1 MAELE
6 GWFAAMEAQGHS
18 TLKEADLNTRKVVV
32 QRGLDMRYVGQE
44 HAVTVDLPAS
54 AFRRGAPEANK
65 AAIKAAFDAAHE
77 ERYGRGSPSEMAEI
91 VSIRSTVIGVMKHPT
106 LEKIAKG
113 GARPPAAALR
123 GKRRAYFEDG
133 GWVQAAV
140 VQREALLAGNRISG
154 PALIEEHATT
164 TVLQPG
170 DRLIVEPYGNLD
182 ISIGRK

>member
-1 MAELE
+1 M
-6 GWFAAMEAQGHS
+6 
-18 TLKEADLNTRKVVV
+18 

-54 AFRRGAPEANK
+54 AFRRGNPEATK

-77 ERYGRGSPSEMAEI
+77 ERYGRGSPGEQAEI
-91 VSIRSTVIGVMKHPT
+91 VSIRSAVIGMMKHPT
-106 LEKIAKG
+106 LEKIAAG
-113 GARPPAAALR
+113 TARPPAAALTGR
-123 GKRRAYFEDG
+123 RRAYFEDG
-133 GWVQAAV
+133 GWKEAAV
-140 VQREALLAGNRISG
+140 YQRESLLAGNRISG

-170 DRLIVEPYGNLD
+170 DSMVVEPYGNLD